1 MKSEIEAYV
10 LHRQTEGANVLSIK
24 AYRSQLRIFERYLTL
39 TNTGGL
45 HTLTRSMIEDFLYA
59 MATNLNPQGAY
70 TSERIRRTFF
80 TVRCFFTYLEKTNQ
94 IIRNPAVGVQPPKP
108 HKLLRDNYFTLDE
121 MQDFF
126 RRLPN
131 ETEKEKRN
139 RMLFLLS
146 YCAGLRLNEACNVK
160 KTDINF
166 ESNTLY
172 VAEAKGS
179 SGGGVPLCRHITC
192 DLREYLE
199 CAVNKDYL
207 FTVRGNAPISR
218 DAAMDAFN
226 ISVKTLGFTRYLT
239 FHSLRKSIG
248 RHLLESG
255 LSVRYVQR
263 FLRHKNINST
273 ELYTH
278 AGMRQLQSM
287 VMRFHPGEQ
296 NEAVY

>member
-1 MKSEIEAYV
+1 MKNEIEAYV
-10 LHRQTEGANVLSIK
+10 LHRQTEGANALSIK
-24 AYRSQLRIFERYLTL
+24 AYRCQLRIFERYMTL

-45 HTLTRSMIEDFLYA
+45 HSLTRSMIEDFLYA

-126 RRLPN
+126 RRLPI
-131 ETEKEKRN
+131 ETEKGKRN

-160 KTDINF
+160 KPDINF
-166 ESNTLY
+166 EGNTLY
-172 VAEAKGS
+172 VAEAKGN
-179 SGGGVPLCRHITC
+179 SGGGVPLCRFIIPALH
-192 DLREYLE
+192 EYFE
-199 CAVNKDYL
+199 QTKISEYL
-207 FTVRGNAPISR
+207 FTGRGNAPISR
-218 DAAMDAFN
+218 DAAMDAF
-226 ISVKTLGFTRYLT
+226 STVVKNLGFTRYLT